1 MNKNN
6 TIEHIDIG
14 SDSVINE
21 IVEKCYIAGKN
32 LCIN

>member
-21 IVEKCYIAGKN
+21 IVEKSFIKK
-32 LCIN
+32 IN